1 MSNWETVIGLEIH
14 VQLLTKSKI
23 FSSSSTSYGKDPNKQ
38 ASYVDLGMPGTLPVL
53 NKSVIRKAVEFG
65 LAIDAKIARK
75 SIFARKNYFYPDLPK
90 NYQISQLDL
99 PIVEG
104 GYIEI
109 KDSDN
114 KNKKINITR
123 AHLEEDAGKSIHS
136 DENNCT
142 YIDLNRAGTPLLEIV
157 SEPEMQSANEAVS
170 YMKKI
175 HSIVT
180 YLKISDGNMQEGSFR
195 CDANVSI
202 RKVGD
207 KKLGTRTEL
216 KNINS
221 FKFVEK
227 AINYEVQR
235 QIDLLEEG
243 KKVTQETRLYD
254 ENKNITKS
262 MRSKEEANDYRYFPD
277 PDLLPIE
284 INEDYILEIQKTL
297 PELPEVKAQ
306 NYKSNYDFTDEQI
319 NIILSN
325 SEITNFIDKV
335 LPISK
340 ISAKKLIN
348 YFISTVYIKLNKE
361 NLNLLEDDLKP
372 KDFYMLIELIE
383 NKTIAKNNLK
393 VIIDELWGNNKD
405 ISFIIEKH
413 INENANDDAELINK
427 LIKSIVEK
435 NDKQAKEYKNGKTKI
450 IGFFVGQVLKEAKGA
465 DPSDIKEKL
474 IKLLDSI

>member
-14 VQLLTKSKI
+14 VQLLTESKI

-284 INEDYILEIQKTL
+284 INDDYILEIQKTL
-297 PELPEVKAQ
+297 PELPEVKVQ

-325 SEITNFIDKV
+325 SEITNFIDKI